1 MIVKRISNEIQKW
14 SHNHGIKR
22 IPDGLFC
29 QFLQKCKMEKGDVP
43 GIDQIIDDIQP
54 PINHVNLQNLG
65 SDTPSPPFSV
75 AEKVVAVVS
84 APLWIPITVV
94 SVPFILIGISISE
107 TIDFKQYKKNKIAF
121 MRKLTEDVI
130 KKYNI
135 KVIYDGL
142 SVQFVPEFMLHIE
155 HFCKNNITE
164 QIEADRELIENMAKQ
179 DSNSETL
186 QQDYFKIEQG
196 CKEIIGNLLYAKIKH
211 FSDDPPR
218 ILNEGPILG
227 RGQFAIV
234 HLCDVDFRRTTLE
247 DTVQCAVKRPILPIQ
262 SDRYLQLLEA
272 ESIMYDLFFL
282 QKYLQLSLVFLQ
294 NSN

>member
-1 MIVKRISNEIQKW
+1 MIVNRISNEIRKW
-14 SHNHGIKR
+14 SHNHGITS
-22 IPDGLFC
+22 IPACLFR
-29 QFLQKCKMEKGDVP
+29 QFLEKCKMEKDDVP
-43 GIDQIIDDIQP
+43 GINQIIQDIQP
-54 PINHVNLQNLG
+54 SINHVDLQNLG
-65 SDTPSPPFSV
+65 FNTPSPSLSV
-75 AEKVVAVVS
+75 AGKVVAAVS
-84 APLWIPITVV
+84 APLWIPLTVV
-94 SVPFILIGISISE
+94 SVPFVLIGITISE

-142 SVQFVPEFMLHIE
+142 SVQFVPEFMLHIDK
-155 HFCKNNITE
+155 FCKNNVTE
-164 QIEADRELIENMAKQ
+164 QIKADQKLIENMAKQ

-186 QQDYFKIEQG
+186 QQDYFKIELG
-196 CKEIIGNLLYAKIKH
+196 CKETIGNLLYAKIKH

-227 RGQFAIV
+227 KGPFAIV

-262 SDRYLQLLEA
+262 SDQ
-272 ESIMYDLFFL
+272 
-282 QKYLQLSLVFLQ
+282 YLQLSEAE
-294 NSN
+294 NIM